1 MRNLNR
7 IGTAALALALALP
20 AWAGHNGEKCKYPT
34 QECLDH
40 MAEKLKSSGWVG
52 VELDTD
58 EATGIPTVTKV
69 VPGSPAEAA
78 GIQPGDIFA
87 ALNGVKIN
95 KDNDEALKAAR
106 KEWKPGQS
114 VTYTISRN
122 GYDKKVD
129 LTLAP
134 MPADVM
140 AAYIGQHML
149 DHANNQVAVKK

>member
-1 MRNLNR
+1 MKNLNR
-7 IGTAALALALALP
+7 IGIAALALALALP
-20 AWAGHNGEKCKYPT
+20 AWAGHSGEKCNYPT

-52 VELDTD
+52 VELDFD
-58 EATGIPTVTKV
+58 EATGVPTVTKV

-78 GIQPGDIFA
+78 GIQAGDIFV
-87 ALNGVKIN
+87 ALNGVKMN
-95 KDNDEALKAAR
+95 KDNEEALKATK

-140 AAYIGQHML
+140 AVWIGQHML
-149 DHANNQVAVKK
+149 MHANTQVADKK

>member
-7 IGTAALALALALP
+7 IGIAALALALALP
-20 AWAGHNGEKCKYPT
+20 AWAGHSGEKCKYQT

-40 MAEKLKSSGWVG
+40 MAEKMKSAGWVG
-52 VELDTD
+52 VELDYD
-58 EATGIPTVTKV
+58 EASGIPTVTKV

-87 ALNGVKIN
+87 ALNGVKIS
-95 KDNDEALKAAR
+95 KDNEEALKAAR

-140 AAYIGQHML
+140 AAWIGNHML
-149 DHANNQVAVKK
+149 AHANNQVATKK

>member
-20 AWAGHNGEKCKYPT
+20 AWAGHSGEKCNYPT

-52 VELDTD
+52 VELDQD
-58 EATGIPTVTKV
+58 ETTGVPTVTKV

-78 GIQPGDIFA
+78 GIQPGDILV

-95 KDNDEALKAAR
+95 KDNDEALKSAR

-140 AAYIGQHML
+140 AAWIGKHML
-149 DHANNQVAVKK
+149 EHAHAEVAKK